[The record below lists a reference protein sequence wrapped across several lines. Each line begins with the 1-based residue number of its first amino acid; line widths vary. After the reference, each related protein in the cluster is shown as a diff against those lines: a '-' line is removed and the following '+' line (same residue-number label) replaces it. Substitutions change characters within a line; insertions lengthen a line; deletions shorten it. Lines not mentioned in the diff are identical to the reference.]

1 MPSLVDNANHLVDP
15 VFGSQTT
22 VLSNCYLQAEQKSA
36 FGMKKKSQILIV
48 HEFLVSLLIW

>member
-1 MPSLVDNANHLVDP
+1 MALCYSFSSDIKPSLVDNANHLVDP

-36 FGMKKKSQILIV
+36 FGMKKKNHKS
-48 HEFLVSLLIW
+48 